1 MSLLAQP
8 PSPGPQGPARIP
20 CRLGAVLL
28 GSSPEVA
35 LHPAHTQGRYFPG
48 ISTQES
54 PRLTGCPPG
63 AVCSVDSAEPISWAP
78 GSRGRGMPP
87 RSPADV
93 TAACVPRQT
102 QSRRKVRLEL
112 GEHLGK
118 QLEFPELIPGHS
130 QVLLSAPPTTART
143 RGRVEASLS
152 FSPTFR
158 LHGGL
163 VFA

>member
-8 PSPGPQGPARIP
+8 PSPGPQGPAGIP
-20 CRLGAVLL
+20 CRRGAVLL

-35 LHPAHTQGRYFPG
+35 LHPAHTQGHYFPG

-87 RSPADV
+87 RCPSADV

-102 QSRRKVRLEL
+102 RSHRKLRLER

-118 QLEFPELIPGHS
+118 QLEFQSWFPVTPGYCSLHP
-130 QVLLSAPPTTART
+130 QPRLEQEGKWKPVCLSAPPLGFTVA
-143 RGRVEASLS
+143 
-152 FSPTFR
+152 
-158 LHGGL
+158 
-163 VFA
+163 